1 MYSRDVR
8 VSWRDKE
15 VAVHRQQREIVSLE
29 DRLWGEAPSV
39 RELLEAAD
47 TLTDAREAFRDWL
60 DRIEDAAAS
69 EDRTGAE
76 RLDAAQQAVAIQTL
90 RGFLSMS
97 NETVAETST
106 LETLWDLARGTRDAE
121 GVPGFVDE
129 FNHLFRAAHGRSDVG
144 RGWLGK
150 DPGLIARHLEHLP
163 EVGRRAGKHRSRFLD
178 EAAGRV
184 LDRTAAFPSGLDPE
198 LTAKRAAH
206 AARIREALGASEKD
220 WNDWEWQAHHV
231 LKGREGFHT
240 LRKLVPLRLEEATA
254 VHEAVRAGVAWGI
267 TPYYLSLFDFAS
279 SARTNDAQVRA
290 QVMPPLQLVQAM
302 VEHQADR
309 DTALDF
315 MGEHDTSPMERI
327 TRRYPHVA
335 ILKVCG
341 TCPQVCSYCQRNWE
355 IDDAM
360 MWERLPSREDLDPAL
375 DWFAEHPAVFD
386 VLITGGDPF
395 ILPDDV
401 LFHVLDRLAAM
412 PHIQHVRIGTRVPV
426 TLPMRV
432 TKAFAERLGST
443 AQVGV
448 RNVSV
453 VTHVES
459 GLEVTPELA
468 QAVNHLRRAG
478 ITVFNQLVFTVY
490 ASRRFQTVATRMA
503 LNRAGIVP
511 YYTFYTKGK
520 SEHRDYLVPIARIL
534 QERKEEARLLP
545 GIVRTDEPVFNVP
558 RLGKHHLRAAQ
569 DREWI
574 AIRPDGRRVYLI
586 HPWEKGIA
594 PVEPWSYA
602 DVSIRAY
609 LQRMASLG
617 EDLEDYDSI
626 WYYS

>member
-1 MYSRDVR
+1 M
-8 VSWRDKE
+8 
-15 VAVHRQQREIVSLE
+15 HRPQEETVSLE
-29 DRLWGEAPSV
+29 DRLWGEAPAV
-39 RELLEAAD
+39 RALLEGAD
-47 TLTDAREAFRDWL
+47 TLAEARQVLRDWI
-60 DRIEDAAAS
+60 DGIEETAAS
-69 EDRTGAE
+69 EERTGAE
-76 RLDAAQQAVAIQTL
+76 RLDAAQQAVALQTL
-90 RGFLSMS
+90 RRFLSTS
-97 NETVAETST
+97 NEAVAETST
-106 LETLWDLARGTRDAE
+106 LQTLWDLAQGARE
-121 GVPGFVDE
+121 PESVPGFVDE
-129 FNHLFRAAHGRSDVG
+129 FSHLFRAAHGRSDIG
-144 RGWLGK
+144 RGWLGR
-150 DPGLIARHLEHLP
+150 DPGIIERHLEHLP

-178 EAAGRV
+178 EAAARV
-184 LDRTAAFPSGLDPE
+184 LERAAAFPSGLDPDLIAE
-198 LTAKRAAH
+198 RAAH
-206 AARIREALGASEKD
+206 TVRIREALGASEAD
-220 WNDWEWQAHHV
+220 WCNWEWQAHHV

-254 VHEAVRAGVAWGI
+254 VHAAVRAGVAWGI
-267 TPYYLSLFDFAS
+267 TPYYLTLFDFAS

-290 QVMPPLQLVQAM
+290 QVMPPLPLVQAM
-302 VEHQADR
+302 IEHQADR

-360 MWERLPSREDLDPAL
+360 MWERLPTREELDPAL
-375 DWFAEHPAVFD
+375 DWFANHPAVFD

-401 LFHVLDRLAAM
+401 LFHVLDRLSAM

-432 TKAFAERLGST
+432 TKDFAERLGRY
-443 AQVGV
+443 VEDGV
-448 RNVSV
+448 RNLSV

-468 QAVNHLRRAG
+468 RAVGHLRRSG
-478 ITVFNQLVFTVY
+478 ITVYNQLVFTVF

-574 AIRPDGRRVYLI
+574 AVRPDGRRVYLI

-594 PVEPWSYA
+594 PVEPWPYA

-609 LQRMASLG
+609 LQRMALLG
-617 EDLEDYDSI
+617 EDPEAYDSI
-626 WYYS
+626 WFYS